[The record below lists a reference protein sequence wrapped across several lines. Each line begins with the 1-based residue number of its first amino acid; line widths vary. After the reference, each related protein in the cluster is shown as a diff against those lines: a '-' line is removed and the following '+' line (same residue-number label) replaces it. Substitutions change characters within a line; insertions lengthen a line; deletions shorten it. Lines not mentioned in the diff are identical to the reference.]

1 MTDTSRARRAPK
13 GASKAQGA
21 LAKLAALRNGGKRGS
36 RLDSSDEE
44 EDAIY
49 DVVEED
55 EYADLVA
62 KRRDTAG
69 MCLETCQHV

>member
-1 MTDTSRARRAPK
+1 MTDASRGKRGPK

-21 LAKLAALRNGGKRGS
+21 LARLSALRKGTKGAGL
-36 RLDSSDEE
+36 LDLSDEE
-44 EDAIY
+44 EAIY

-69 MCLETCQHV
+69 A